1 MRDAPV
7 VDSGAPRR
15 AGGVGAVGGGHPAFP
30 AQLIPAL
37 SLGRRRCTSRGDA
50 THASSV
56 M

>member
-15 AGGVGAVGGGHPAFP
+15 AGGVGAVGGHPAFP
-30 AQLIPAL
+30 AQLLPAL
-37 SLGRRRCTSRGDA
+37 SLGRRRCTNRD
-50 THASSV
+50 TTKRASSV